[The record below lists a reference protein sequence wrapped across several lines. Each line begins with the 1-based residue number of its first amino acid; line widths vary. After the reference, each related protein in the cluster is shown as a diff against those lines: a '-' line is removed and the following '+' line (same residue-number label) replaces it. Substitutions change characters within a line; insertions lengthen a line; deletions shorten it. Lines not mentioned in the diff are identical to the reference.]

1 MLKRPLDSGVTHDFS
16 LSPFA
21 ANRRFTDILA
31 ETAAKA
37 GKIHGEGVPFAFRT
51 FEEYMADHPDI
62 LPTLVAAM
70 MDTHPSGVEEFF
82 PRRNIKGEHWTG
94 SVTRFEAQPAERS
107 VRNTVPRVASY
118 TVEEIHGHLNISA
131 QAVYVD
137 RRSVLSDDGE
147 MVFFSLL
154 LRLVM
159 NYQLTL
165 LVRLPHAILTAP
177 DTYWTPQMIAARTG
191 IVETSIAGALAA
203 RARTFGDLTKH
214 GDPRMLLDRAD
225 AAMAQFGEGNLPTGM
240 FMSPALRTFLSKRV
254 RGNQV
259 YAVSGPGA
267 VANRGMALIDEVR
280 IKGRGVKLMSP
291 PLSGEGGRIMTAG
304 AQFHHTVALGAFCP
318 FHNPAKGVPAKEF
331 TSDMTDIHVPTWAD
345 NGFSKFRLIDGLAA
359 CAWFVAE
366 VDRCPWL
373 GKANKGVLPG
383 YLDFDGLFG
392 LGKEVHKAGM
402 IDGRTYTDYTSCPD
416 DLDVFLRY
424 DGRAHKYDKP
434 ADGDKPAVLVSN
446 FIPTYF
452 IGLIHPRHLPN
463 SHLLK
468 MAECII
474 ANMPTDELTKWIN
487 ANWDGLTAGSSSKTD
502 RQYVHKNLVDSLDK
516 TNSTTNTNGK
526 KLADAITASG
536 LLDDATE
543 LMKDRTEFAETLSQ
557 NLKAIFKSLVMC
569 PVSLPFFRFLDA
581 HHVPLPVSGFI
592 FADSQTQVMED
603 LACLARNVGHHLI
616 NEDDLSKI
624 AFYDAEHGVYALEGE
639 FGDGVAILRRE
650 AIMVIPDVFGR
661 ETLGGNGNRYINEL
675 DDGTLVTHLDPAE
688 FERQIVPR
696 VGNGEKQGNF
706 SWYFVPGPITNPVND
721 ATHLSS
727 TGFFKRGDFEH
738 DAAIPA
744 DKFPTKEK
752 PATAPLYIGQ
762 ARINQVYGIADNHRM
777 LETRAARR
785 PGGDPLTL
793 TTRRRRQMLNNIL
806 YRVNAKRHS
815 STAGEMINDDS
826 HHPWGVQAE
835 NVRDFVSSEIPISSG
850 ISQDGIY
857 YSPPLTVNFKY

>member
-16 LSPFA
+16 LSPVVA
-21 ANRRFTDILA
+21 TRRFTDILA
-31 ETAAKA
+31 EVSAKA

-51 FEEYMADHPDI
+51 FEEYMAGHPDI
-62 LPTLVAAM
+62 MPTLVAMM
-70 MDTHPSGVEEFF
+70 MDAHPSGVEEFF

-94 SVTRFEAQPAERS
+94 SITSFKAQPAERS

-118 TVEEIHGHLNISA
+118 TVEEIHGNLNISA

-137 RRSVLSDDGE
+137 RRAVLSEDGQL
-147 MVFFSLL
+147 VFFSLL
-154 LRLVM
+154 LRLIG
-159 NYQLTL
+159 NYRVTL
-165 LVRLPHAILTAP
+165 LARLPHAILTAP
-177 DTYWTPQMIAARTG
+177 DKYWTPQMTAARTG
-191 IVETSIAGALAA
+191 ILETSIAGALAA

-225 AAMAQFGEGNLPTGM
+225 AAMTQFGEANLATGM
-240 FMSPALRTFLSKRV
+240 FMSPALRTFLTRGV
-254 RGNQV
+254 RGNKV

-291 PLSGEGGRIMTAG
+291 PLSGEDGRIMTAG

-318 FHNPAKGVPAKEF
+318 FHNPVKGLRTATEF

-345 NGFSKFRLIDGLAA
+345 NGFSKFKLIDGLASS
-359 CAWFVAE
+359 AWFVAE
-366 VDRCPWL
+366 VDRCPWIATATD
-373 GKANKGVLPG
+373 KKVIPG
-383 YLDFDGLFG
+383 SLDFNGLFD
-392 LGKEVHKAGM
+392 LGKEIHADRK
-402 IDGRTYTDYTSCPD
+402 IDNRTYTDYTECPD
-416 DLDVFLRY
+416 DLDVCLRY
-424 DGRAHKYDKP
+424 DGRTHASGVTP
-434 ADGDKPAVLVSN
+434 APSPFV
-446 FIPTYF
+446 PTYLV
-452 IGLIHPRHLPN
+452 GLIHPRHLPN
-463 SHLLK
+463 SYLLDMIK
-468 MAECII
+468 CIAGNI
-474 ANMPTDELTKWIN
+474 SFANFEAWIK
-487 ANWDGLTAGSSSKTD
+487 ANWTVMAVPTSGNTNRTYDHAKLIDSLVAGKGLT
-502 RQYVHKNLVDSLDK
+502 
-516 TNSTTNTNGK
+516 
-526 KLADAITASG
+526 DAITASG
-536 LLDDATE
+536 LLNDATE
-543 LMKDRTEFAETLSQ
+543 LMKDRIDFANTLSKDLQ
-557 NLKAIFKSLVMC
+557 TIFDSLLMC
-569 PVSLPFFRFLDA
+569 PVNLPFFRFLNA
-581 HHVPLPVSGFI
+581 HHVPLPLSGLI

-675 DDGTLVTHLDPAE
+675 DGGTLVTHLDHEE
-688 FERQIVPR
+688 FKRQIIPR
-696 VGNGEKQGNF
+696 VGDGKTQGNF
-706 SWYFVPGPITNPVND
+706 SWYFVPGPVTNPAND
-721 ATHLSS
+721 AMHLSS

-738 DAAIPA
+738 DAAIP
-744 DKFPTKEK
+744 PTSFSTKDA
-752 PATAPLYIGQ
+752 PAKAPLYIGQ
-762 ARINQVYGIADNHRM
+762 ARINEIYGIADNHRM

-793 TTRRRRQMLNNIL
+793 ITRRRRQMLNNIL
-806 YRVNAKRHS
+806 YRVNARRFS
-815 STAGEMINDDS
+815 STADEMVNDDS

-857 YSPPLTVNFKY
+857 YSPPPTVNYKY

>member
-94 SVTRFEAQPAERS
+94 SVTKFEAQPAERS

-177 DTYWTPQMIAARTG
+177 DKYWTPQMIAARTG

-240 FMSPALRTFLSKRV
+240 FMSPTLRTFLSKRT

-318 FHNPAKGVPAKEF
+318 FHNPAKGTPAGKF

-345 NGFSKFRLIDGLAA
+345 NGFSRFRLIDGLAA

-373 GKANKGVLPG
+373 GKNPEKTVLPG
-383 YLDFDGLFG
+383 YLDFRGLWN
-392 LGKEVHKAGM
+392 LGEGIHKNKNV
-402 IDGRTYTDYTSCPD
+402 DDKTYTNYTTCPG

-424 DGRAHKYDKP
+424 DDRAHTDDR
-434 ADGDKPAVLVSN
+434 AATVGTPAVSVSK
-446 FIPTYF
+446 FVPTYLV
-452 IGLIHPRHLPN
+452 GLIHPRHLPN

-474 ANMPTDELTKWIN
+474 ENKSKKEFEDWID
-487 ANWDGLTAGSSSKTD
+487 ANWAKLNETGSLGGD
-502 RQYVHKNLVDSLDK
+502 RTYDHKALLDSLA
-516 TNSTTNTNGK
+516 NSKPADSAGK
-526 KLADAITASG
+526 KLVDAIKASK
-536 LLDDATE
+536 LLKDATE
-543 LMKDRTEFAETLSQ
+543 LMTERTEFAKTLSPELQ
-557 NLKAIFKSLVMC
+557 AIFNFLLMC

-675 DDGTLVTHLDPAE
+675 ADGTLVTHLDQAT
-688 FERQIVPR
+688 FEQQIAPR
-696 VGNGEKQGNF
+696 VGDGAKQGNF

-738 DAAIPA
+738 DAAIPP

-752 PATAPLYIGQ
+752 PAVAPLYIGQ
-762 ARINQVYGIADNHRM
+762 ARINEVYGIADNHRM

-793 TTRRRRQMLNNIL
+793 ITRRRRQMLNNIL

-815 STAGEMINDDS
+815 STADELINDDS

>member
-1 MLKRPLDSGVTHDFS
+1 MLKRPLYSGESGVTHDFS

-94 SVTRFEAQPAERS
+94 SVTKFEAQPAERS

-177 DTYWTPQMIAARTG
+177 DKYWTPQMIAARTG

-225 AAMAQFGEGNLPTGM
+225 AAMAQFGEGNLATGM
-240 FMSPALRTFLSKRV
+240 FMSSTLRTFLSKRV
-254 RGNQV
+254 RGTQV

-318 FHNPAKGVPAKEF
+318 FHNPAKGLPAKDF

-373 GKANKGVLPG
+373 GKANNTVIPG
-383 YLDFDGLFG
+383 YLDFDGLFV
-392 LGKEVHKAGM
+392 LGNKIHGEAM
-402 IDGRTYTDYTSCPD
+402 RDGRTYTDYTKCPD

-424 DGRAHKYDKP
+424 DVRVHVKEKVAP
-434 ADGDKPAVLVSN
+434 PSIVSK
-446 FIPTYF
+446 FVPTYLV
-452 IGLIHPRHLPN
+452 GLIHPRHLPN

-468 MAECII
+468 MAECILDSI
-474 ANMPTDELTKWIN
+474 GKSELDKWIK
-487 ANWDGLTAGSSSKTD
+487 ANWDVLTSAGGGTD
-502 RQYVHKNLVDSLDK
+502 RTYDHSKLMVSLATSNPTDSA
-516 TNSTTNTNGK
+516 GK
-526 KLADAITASG
+526 KLTDAMKTSG
-536 LLDDATE
+536 LLADAAGLMTE
-543 LMKDRTEFAETLSQ
+543 RTAFAKTLSTDLQ
-557 NLKAIFKSLVMC
+557 AIFESLVMC

-675 DDGTLVTHLDPAE
+675 ANGTLVTHLDPEE
-688 FERQIVPR
+688 FERQIAPR
-696 VGNGEKQGNF
+696 VGDGAKQGNF

-752 PATAPLYIGQ
+752 PADAPLYIGQ
-762 ARINQVYGIADNHRM
+762 ARINEVYSIADNHRM

-785 PGGDPLTL
+785 PGGDPLAII
-793 TTRRRRQMLNNIL
+793 TRRRRQMLNNIL